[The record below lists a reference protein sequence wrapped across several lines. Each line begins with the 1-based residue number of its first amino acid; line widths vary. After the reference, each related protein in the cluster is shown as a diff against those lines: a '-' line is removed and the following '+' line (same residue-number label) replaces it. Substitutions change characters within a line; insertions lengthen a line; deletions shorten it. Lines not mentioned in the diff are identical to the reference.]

1 MREYKNILIGFCM
14 MLVMLGMVF
23 FTGAIY
29 DAENKNKIETYFF
42 EPNNKSSDRI
52 SIPMSPDNMTQNAL
66 REKIVEHF
74 LYEYFY
80 VIPDE
85 NNAQMRT
92 TAFRNT
98 DGTETPLMGDRLVS
112 PGVSKKWAATVGPEI
127 MELASKHGLRTV
139 ELLGV
144 SESESGHLVVD
155 YKLKTWNQSNDVFAR
170 PIETTGRLLLY
181 VENQPIVTKQ
191 TQDAL
196 ERLQNGTDP
205 VSAFTFKIRDVVP
218 E

>member
-1 MREYKNILIGFCM
+1 MNKVKYILIGFCM
-14 MLVMLGMVF
+14 LVVMLGLVF

-52 SIPMSPDNMTQNAL
+52 SIPLSPDNMTQNAL

-85 NNAQMRT
+85 NNARMRT
-92 TAFRNT
+92 MDFRNT
-98 DGTETPLMGDRLVS
+98 DGTPTPLGAIVRERARTQ
-112 PGVSKKWAATVGPEI
+112 WATNVGPDI
-127 MELASKHGLRTV
+127 MDLATKNGMRTV
-139 ELLGV
+139 ELLGI

-155 YKLKTWNQSNDVFAR
+155 YKLKTWNQSNDVLAR

-181 VENQPIVTKQ
+181 IENKPITVKQ
-191 TQDAL
+191 TQETLDY
-196 ERLQNGTDP
+196 LQRGVDP
-205 VSAFTFKIRDVVP
+205 VSAFDFYIHDVIQ

>member
-1 MREYKNILIGFCM
+1 MNKVKYILIGFCM
-14 MLVMLGMVF
+14 LVVMLGLVF

-52 SIPMSPDNMTQNAL
+52 SIPLSPDNMTQNAL
-66 REKIVEHF
+66 REKIMEHF

-85 NNAQMRT
+85 NNARMRT
-92 TAFRNT
+92 MDFRNT
-98 DGTETPLMGDRLVS
+98 DGTPTPLGAIVRERARTQ
-112 PGVSKKWAATVGPEI
+112 WATNVGPDI
-127 MELASKHGLRTV
+127 MDLATKHGMRTV
-139 ELLGV
+139 ELLGL

-155 YKLKTWNQSNDVFAR
+155 YKLKTWNQSNDVLAR

-181 VENQPIVTKQ
+181 IENKPITVKQ
-191 TQDAL
+191 TQETLDY
-196 ERLQNGTDP
+196 LQRGVDP
-205 VSAFTFKIRDVVP
+205 VSAFDFYIHDVIQ

>member
-1 MREYKNILIGFCM
+1 MNKVKYILIGFCM
-14 MLVMLGMVF
+14 LVVMLGLVF

-52 SIPMSPDNMTQNAL
+52 SIPLSPDNMTQNAL
-66 REKIVEHF
+66 REKIVDHF

-85 NNAQMRT
+85 NNARMRT
-92 TAFRNT
+92 MDFRNT
-98 DGTETPLMGDRLVS
+98 DGTPTPLGAIVRERARTQ
-112 PGVSKKWAATVGPEI
+112 WATNVGPDI
-127 MELASKHGLRTV
+127 MDLATKHGMRTV
-139 ELLGV
+139 ELLGI

-155 YKLKTWNQSNDVFAR
+155 YKLKTWNQSNDVLAR

-181 VENQPIVTKQ
+181 IENKPITVKQ
-191 TQDAL
+191 TQETLDY
-196 ERLQNGTDP
+196 LQRGVDP
-205 VSAFTFKIRDVVP
+205 VSAFDFYIHDVIQ

>member
-1 MREYKNILIGFCM
+1 MNKVKYILIGFCM
-14 MLVMLGMVF
+14 LVVMLGLVF

-52 SIPMSPDNMTQNAL
+52 SIPLSPDNMTQNAL

-85 NNAQMRT
+85 NNARMRT
-92 TAFRNT
+92 MDFRNT
-98 DGTETPLMGDRLVS
+98 DGTPTPLCAIVRERARTQ
-112 PGVSKKWAATVGPEI
+112 WATNVGPDI
-127 MELASKHGLRTV
+127 MDLATKHGMRTV
-139 ELLGV
+139 ELLGI

-155 YKLKTWNQSNDVFAR
+155 YKLKTWNQSNDVLAR

-181 VENQPIVTKQ
+181 IENKPITVKQ
-191 TQDAL
+191 TQETLDY
-196 ERLQNGTDP
+196 LQRGVDP
-205 VSAFTFKIRDVVP
+205 VSAFDFYIHDVIQ

>member
-1 MREYKNILIGFCM
+1 MNKVKYILIGFCM
-14 MLVMLGMVF
+14 LVVMLGLVF

-52 SIPMSPDNMTQNAL
+52 SIPLSPDNMTQNAL

-85 NNAQMRT
+85 NNARMRT
-92 TAFRNT
+92 MDFRNT
-98 DGTETPLMGDRLVS
+98 DGTPTPLGAIVRERARTQ
-112 PGVSKKWAATVGPEI
+112 WATNVGPDI
-127 MELASKHGLRTV
+127 MDLATKHGMRTV
-139 ELLGV
+139 ELLGI

-155 YKLKTWNQSNDVFAR
+155 YKLKTWNQSNDVLAR

-181 VENQPIVTKQ
+181 IENKPITVKQ
-191 TQDAL
+191 TQETLDY
-196 ERLQNGTDP
+196 LQRGVDP
-205 VSAFTFKIRDVVP
+205 VSAFDFYIHDVIQ